1 LSLGVYDGPVLMSA
15 TAPQRIARLALILFL
30 AAPWMLVSVP
40 ASAQPTVTITLLS
53 QTPVTSPDAALGG
66 PQLRIAVAV
75 ANSGTETLDHLSIR
89 LALGSS
95 IGSLVQYESS
105 LTEPPSFLPFETTR
119 RVRTTLTPGNVQ
131 TIKVHA
137 DLSAVPS
144 VDQLD
149 SKVYPAEVALFSRGR
164 LVASLTTPVIYVV
177 HAPEKPMLFSWWV
190 ELAWGPMLGADGRL
204 TDAGAEAALSPGG
217 ALRAPV
223 DALRSLSGTGA
234 EVPVDV
240 VVQPML
246 LDQAARMADGYELSD
261 GTQVAAGTGGAAVAA
276 GFLDD
281 LASLAGQDG
290 VQVVAEPYSG
300 PSLPAMLSSGLEL
313 DLAAQTELGGAVVT
327 DRLGA
332 TATPQVAR
340 PAGGDLDADTVD
352 WLADRGVTTILG
364 DADEVERPPQT
375 GGFSPP
381 ATATLSASSGRM
393 VSVVLPD
400 PSAESLLGRP
410 DLLEDHV
417 RGAQAAL
424 GELAMIWKEEP
435 VPEDPRVRGLAV
447 ALPSSLPPGVW
458 GPLVER
464 LADAPFL
471 SPSHAQDLVSG
482 VNPAGAS
489 ATLRAPSTSSF
500 DLAYAGNV
508 QNLGGDV
515 GAYASML
522 AEDNDAPDRLR
533 RDLFT
538 AEWNGY
544 VGPDWVAGQQW
555 LDAVAATTSAAFAGA
570 QPQVNQVFTLTS
582 REGTIPLRM
591 GDPGGIPLQVD
602 VQLKSS
608 FFEFPNGDRQR
619 VVLERPNQIVTFR
632 IEAKASGQNAI
643 EVLVQAPSGR
653 VISDQ
658 RLAVRTTALNGI
670 ALRVTLTA
678 AVLLVLLYVRRW
690 FRRRRMST

>member
-1 LSLGVYDGPVLMSA
+1 MSA
-15 TAPQRIARLALILFL
+15 TPPPRIARIALILIL
-30 AAPWMLVSVP
+30 TAPWMLIPAP
-40 ASAQPTVTITLLS
+40 ASAQPTVSITLVS
-53 QTPVTSPDAALGG
+53 QTPVNSPIATLGG
-66 PQLRIAVAV
+66 PRLRVAVAV
-75 ANSGTETLDHLSIR
+75 ANTGTETLDHVSIR

-95 IGSLVQYESS
+95 IESLVQYESS
-105 LTEPPSFLPFETTR
+105 LTESPSFQPFETTR
-119 RVRTTLTPGNVQ
+119 TVTTALPPGSVQ

-137 DLSAVPS
+137 DLSSIAS
-144 VDQLD
+144 VDQAD
-149 SKVYPAEVALFSRGR
+149 SKVYPAEIELLSRGQV
-164 LVASLTTPVIYVV
+164 VASLNTPVIYVV
-177 HAPEKPMLFSWWV
+177 HAPEKPMLFSWWM
-190 ELAWGPMLGADGRL
+190 ELGWGPMLAADGRL

-223 DALRSLSGTGA
+223 DALRSLAGERDG
-234 EVPVDV
+234 VPFDV

-276 GFLDD
+276 GFLDA
-281 LASLAGQDG
+281 LASLTGQEG

-300 PSLPAMLSSGLEL
+300 PSLPAMLTSGLEP
-313 DLAAQTELGGAVVT
+313 DLAAQADLGHSVVT

-332 TATPQVAR
+332 ASTSQVAR
-340 PAGGDLDADTVD
+340 PPGGDLDADTVD

-364 DADEVERPPQT
+364 DSDEVERPPQT

-381 ATATLSASSGRM
+381 ATATLSTSSGQT

-400 PSAESLLGRP
+400 PSAESLLNRP

-417 RGAQAAL
+417 RAAQATL
-424 GELAMIWKEEP
+424 GELAMIWKEAP
-435 VPEDPRVRGLAV
+435 VPEDPGVRGLAL

-458 GPLVER
+458 GALVER

-471 SPSHAQDLVSG
+471 SPVRAQDLVSG
-482 VNPAGAS
+482 VNPSGAS
-489 ATLRAPSTSSF
+489 AALRAPSTSSF
-500 DLAYAGNV
+500 DPAYAGDIQV
-508 QNLGGDV
+508 LHDDI

-522 AEDNDAPDRLR
+522 PADNDAPTRLR
-533 RDLFT
+533 SDLFT

-544 VGPDWVAGQQW
+544 LGPDWVAGQQW
-555 LDAVAATTSAAFAGA
+555 LDAISATTSAAFAGA
-570 QPQVNQVFTLTS
+570 QPEVNQVFTLTS

-591 GDPGGIPLQVD
+591 GDPGGIPLEVD
-602 VQLKSS
+602 IQLKSS
-608 FFEFPNGDRQR
+608 FFEFPSGDRQR
-619 VVLERPNQIVTFR
+619 VFLERANQIVTFR
-632 IEAKASGQNAI
+632 IEAKASGQNPI

-658 RLAVRTTALNGI
+658 RLVVRTTALNGI
-670 ALRVTLTA
+670 ALRVTLGA

-690 FRRRRMST
+690 FRRRRTST